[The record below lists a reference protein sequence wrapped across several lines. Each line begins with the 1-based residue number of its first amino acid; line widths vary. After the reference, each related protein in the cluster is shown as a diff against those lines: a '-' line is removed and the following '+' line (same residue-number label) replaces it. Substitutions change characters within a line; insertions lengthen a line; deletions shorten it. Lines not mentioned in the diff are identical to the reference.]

1 VEIMIIV
8 LVVIAALLTVVAGL
22 AWVSISSQIRTLNDR
37 IKDYYL
43 ITPDSQRANGIIS
56 AQLYEAMK
64 DVCAAG
70 KAQVEA
76 ADKYKSANNN
86 DTSLVSDVAQYMQ
99 NAIKADK
106 ELIVAV
112 DRLEKIEKTHE
123 IVKG

>member
-1 VEIMIIV
+1 MEIM
-8 LVVIAALLTVVAGL
+8 LVVVIVVLLSVVAAS
-22 AWVSISSQIRTLNDR
+22 AWASVSSQIKTLNDR

-43 ITPDSQRANGIIS
+43 ITPDSQKANGIIS

-64 DVCAAG
+64 DVCTAG

-76 ADKYKSANNN
+76 ADKYRLANNN
-86 DTSLVSDVAQYMQ
+86 DTSLVSDVAQYMR

-106 ELIVAV
+106 ELTVAV

>member
-1 VEIMIIV
+1 MEIM
-8 LVVIAALLTVVAGL
+8 LVVVIVVLLSVVAAS
-22 AWVSISSQIRTLNDR
+22 AWASVSSQIKTLNDR

-43 ITPDSQRANGIIS
+43 ITPDSQKANGIIS

-106 ELIVAV
+106 ELTVAV
-112 DRLEKIEKTHE
+112 DRLEKTEKTHE